1 MVRKVRHQVDDIAAA
16 SDQVME
22 ITKGMELAHRRRD
35 EDVQADLKEIV
46 DLTLTFVRAALLKC
60 ALLDVDLQPCP
71 PVKGSPNKLGQVMT
85 NLLVNAMQAMPER
98 GRAENRIKV
107 SLAPDQAEGW
117 VRLVVEDNGEGI
129 PDDVRE
135 HIFDPFFTTKTQGGT
150 GLGLA
155 ISKRIVEEVGGRIE
169 VSSRPGEGTTFTVR
183 LPAART

>member
-1 MVRKVRHQVDDIAAA
+1 
-16 SDQVME
+16 
-22 ITKGMELAHRRRD
+22 
-35 EDVQADLKEIV
+35 
-46 DLTLTFVRAALLKC
+46 
-60 ALLDVDLQPCP
+60 
-71 PVKGSPNKLGQVMT
+71 
-85 NLLVNAMQAMPER
+85 
-98 GRAENRIKV
+98 
-107 SLAPDQAEGW
+107 
-117 VRLVVEDNGEGI
+117 VRLVVEDNGKGI